1 MALTEGASDTD
12 AVLRLLRAGGGRAT
26 ATRRATIDVLLSAGD
41 DEHLNAEEILH
52 RVRRQVPDVA
62 ESTVYRTLASLEELG
77 VITHLHLGH
86 GPSTYHQAANSH
98 QHLVCQTCGSI
109 IDVPDT
115 IFDDLAAHIDEGY
128 GFIIDPRHFALQGTC
143 RACRACRAAGHP
155 GPEATP

>member
-1 MALTEGASDTD
+1 MALTDGASDTD

-26 ATRRATIDVLLSAGD
+26 ATRRATIDVLLSAG

-77 VITHLHLGH
+77 VITHQHLGH
-86 GPSTYHQAANSH
+86 GPSTYHQATNAH
-98 QHLVCQTCGSI
+98 QHLVCQGCGSI

-115 IFDDLAAHIDEGY
+115 VFDDLAARIYEGY
-128 GFIIDPRHFALQGTC
+128 GFTIDPRHFALGGRC
-143 RACRACRAAGHP
+143 RDCRDGGRS
-155 GPEATP
+155 ATSP

>member
-1 MALTEGASDTD
+1 VALTDGASDTD

-26 ATRRATIDVLLSAGD
+26 ATRRATIDVLLAAG

-77 VITHLHLGH
+77 VITHQHLGH
-86 GPSTYHQAANSH
+86 GPSTYHQATNAH
-98 QHLVCQTCGSI
+98 QHLVCQSCGSI

-115 IFDDLAAHIDEGY
+115 VFDDLAAQIDRDY
-128 GFIIDPRHFALQGTC
+128 DFAIDPRHFAVQGTC
-143 RACRACRAAGHP
+143 RDCRTTGR
-155 GPEATP
+155 PEP